1 MASKALERYREN
13 IDEILKDGNIMSTIM
28 HKVDAEHY
36 QAEVWIHNNNRIR
49 EGLFTEALTLAR
61 ELGLAAIGEDW
72 QHAFNCGASA
82 ASRADPDHDPA
93 EAFES
98 QCRCGAVERN
108 NLVATQRTTLTELT
122 EGGK

>member
-1 MASKALERYREN
+1 MASKALERYREAVIAIMADTRDILAHN
-13 IDEILKDGNIMSTIM
+13 LIHDELPMQTAST
-28 HKVDAEHY
+28 VARLES
-36 QAEVWIHNNNRIR
+36 A
-49 EGLFTEALTLAR
+49 TLTLAR